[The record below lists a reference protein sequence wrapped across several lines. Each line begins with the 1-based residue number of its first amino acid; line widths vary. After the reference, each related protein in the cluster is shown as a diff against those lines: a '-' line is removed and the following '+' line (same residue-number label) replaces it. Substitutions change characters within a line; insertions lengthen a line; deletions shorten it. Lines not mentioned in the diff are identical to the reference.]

1 MSSFVFSLLQ
11 ANRGNKPDKI
21 GKDTNSVGLTIFN
34 KLLYLTKSSDDDCVS
49 ESLMASVSR

>member
-11 ANRGNKPDKI
+11 ANRGDKADKV
-21 GKDTNSVGLTIFN
+21 GKDTNFVGLTILN
-34 KLLYLTKSSDDDCVS
+34 KVFYLTKSRDDNCVS

>member
-11 ANRGNKPDKI
+11 LNCGDKPDKI
-21 GKDTNSVGLTIFN
+21 GKDTNFGGLTTFN
-34 KLLYLTKSSDDDCVS
+34 KVLYLTKSSDDNCVS